1 MSSAP
6 YQEGIAEFAEIGWR
20 PGDTPRVNQRTCPW
34 SISNETCEQV
44 PIGVEHI
51 YHAAEWGH
59 EAPKRDIEFA
69 IFVLHLESGV
79 AREFSSHIRVS
90 VGSCVLVRLD
100 STCYAFTAAHV
111 LRDAGDAPLWFP
123 PQGKGE
129 KFLRLPQSAGLT
141 LLVDRGGLDIGILML
156 PASTLSAFEHGVF
169 LTGSEIAETDQP
181 DETGFTSFYYVLGYS
196 GSRTQARVTAKTRQ
210 INQRSFQ
217 VSTSVVSAAEYSRE
231 NLSQSDHILLDYD
244 HNEIVIKRRRV
255 TPPMLQGV
263 SGGGVFHLS
272 RSTQQGPLVAIA
284 TENPRRS
291 RLIVGTRI
299 RHFLDAARELRGR
312 L

>member
-1 MSSAP
+1 MDFAQKRRTEGRSASAAV
-6 YQEGIAEFAEIGWR
+6 EDIIALLKPIAAQQGVDLQGRLEEAAAQKEVERRELAERLQRAVMPLFKYHRGY
-20 PGDTPRVNQRTCPW
+20 PGT
-34 SISNETCEQV
+34 
-44 PIGVEHI
+44 
-51 YHAAEWGH
+51 
-59 EAPKRDIEFA
+59 
-69 IFVLHLESGV
+69 L
-79 AREFSSHIRVS
+79 
-90 VGSCVLVRLD
+90 GSCVLVRLD

-156 PASTLSAFEHGVF
+156 PASTLSAFEHRVF